1 VGLDRGQPSPSC
13 ATTGRRWVAALVLV
27 PALLGS
33 GCIAVVGTGAAVAAT
48 SYLGNGL
55 SRSFHAD
62 PDTVWVVSQEA
73 LRLEGYR
80 VPRIVSREDADNR
93 IVCLSSSARDVIPR
107 ETQVWIEP
115 GAPGFTRVHVRVGMF
130 ETADS
135 IRDAERVLLRIE
147 ETLRGQG

>member
-1 VGLDRGQPSPSC
+1 
-13 ATTGRRWVAALVLV
+13 VLILA
-27 PALLGS
+27 PALLCG

-62 PDTVWVVSQEA
+62 PDTIWLASQEA

-80 VPRIVSREDADNR
+80 VPRIVSREHAQNR
-93 IVCLSSSARDVIPR
+93 IVCLSASAYEMLPR

-135 IRDAERVLLRIE
+135 IRDAERVLSRIA